1 LLGVAPI
8 SSLALRGDGGTLRRR
23 SALICALVALSFLAL
38 GSSAKAA
45 DLLPDLGMA
54 RLNGIRTE
62 QTVDGRRLLRYTTV
76 IVNVGRGPFELF
88 GQRASTGATQMSA
101 AQRIYN
107 DAGGS
112 RQVATAATMVF
123 GGDGHDHWHVRDLET
138 SVLTRLDNGV
148 KVGTGA
154 KHGFCFFDGKPYR
167 LTLPGAPQS
176 PVYNTGCGTST
187 SLTVTMGL
195 SVGWGDVYAWSLPDQ
210 YVDITGLT
218 SGQYRLATTADAP
231 NWFVESNNSNNPT
244 WVDLQLRGDGSIR
257 VIRYGPAVDELST
270 PPPPPPPPPPSNAP
284 PPPSNE
290 FSFGEVKKNKRKG
303 TAKLT
308 VEVAKGP
315 GELELAKTKKV
326 KADDESAE
334 DAGKEKLSI
343 KPKGK
348 AKKKLNRKG
357 NAKVKAEVTFTPT
370 GGTPNTKDKKIKLV
384 KG

>member
-1 LLGVAPI
+1 V
-8 SSLALRGDGGTLRRR
+8 LA
-23 SALICALVALSFLAL
+23 ALSFLAL

-54 RLNGIRTE
+54 RLGGIRTE
-62 QTVDGRRLLRYTTV
+62 QTVDGRRLLRFTTV

-88 GQRASTGATQMSA
+88 GQRASTGATQMSVT
-101 AQRIYN
+101 QRIYN

-123 GGDGHDHWHVRDLET
+123 GGDGHNHWHVRDLET

-187 SLTVTMGL
+187 SLTVTVGL

-218 SGQYRLATTADAP
+218 SGQYRLATTADLP
-231 NWFVESNNSNNPT
+231 NWFRESNNSNNRT

-270 PPPPPPPPPPSNAP
+270 PPSPPPPSNAP

-315 GELELAKTKKV
+315 GELELVKTKKV
-326 KADDESAE
+326 KLDGEAVEGEGATE
-334 DAGKEKLSI
+334 EKLAI
-343 KPKGK
+343 EPKGK
-348 AKKKLNRKG
+348 ARKRLNEKG
-357 NAKVKAEVTFTPT
+357 KAKVNALVTYTPE
-370 GGTPNTKDKKIKLV
+370 GGEPNTQTKTLKLKKW
-384 KG
+384 